1 VQVRLQ
7 QLLGSRPEPAAG
19 AGASGPRA
27 IGAILERGHSLRGA
41 AAVRHAAVRVVAA
54 GVHVLRGAAPL
65 ELLLPLQLLLLLPLQ
80 LISAG
85 MLLSERLPGIIW
97 RMTLA

>member
-1 VQVRLQ
+1 
-7 QLLGSRPEPAAG
+7 
-19 AGASGPRA
+19 
-27 IGAILERGHSLRGA
+27 
-41 AAVRHAAVRVVAA
+41 
-54 GVHVLRGAAPL
+54 LRGAAPL